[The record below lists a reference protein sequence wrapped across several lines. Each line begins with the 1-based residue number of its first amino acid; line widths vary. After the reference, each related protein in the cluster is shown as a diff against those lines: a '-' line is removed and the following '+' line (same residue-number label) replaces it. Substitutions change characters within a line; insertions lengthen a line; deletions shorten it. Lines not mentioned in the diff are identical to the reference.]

1 MHHPSLLFSLSIVLG
16 PLGLDVFENRK
27 LIAETFFRQFC
38 SNLDLC
44 DRRRGRKMSAL
55 ELSGARPLTP
65 PFEYDAQLAGA
76 STGGCPAATMTPI
89 TINNN
94 PLPSPPSP
102 PSSIKGR
109 RNRSSL
115 QREANRS
122 KQFTS
127 RLQRSATTTE
137 NTNDSDLL
145 GRRPGRSFRRQTTSL
160 PVDHGLKAI
169 EPPHEQALTKMAFA
183 EQQKWITVQQKTFT
197 KWYASR
203 IGLPEM
209 Y

>member
-1 MHHPSLLFSLSIVLG
+1 
-16 PLGLDVFENRK
+16 
-27 LIAETFFRQFC
+27 
-38 SNLDLC
+38 
-44 DRRRGRKMSAL
+44 MSAL
-55 ELSGARPLTP
+55 ELLGARPLTP
-65 PFEYDAQLAGA
+65 PSEYSGDDAQLAGT
-76 STGGCPAATMTPI
+76 SGCSAVTTI
-89 TINNN
+89 RINNN
-94 PLPSPPSP
+94 PPLSPPSP

-137 NTNDSDLL
+137 NTNESDLL
-145 GRRPGRSFRRQTTSL
+145 GRRRGRSFRRQTTSL

-203 IGLPEM
+203 TGLPEM